1 MQDPYR
7 ASPMLGGLIIC
18 LGGVLLVIC
27 SYFLYDDVFDKPDEV
42 DTLLILAGV
51 GYGLWVLGSVLLARA
66 RFSSLWAGFF
76 CGLLLLPGLILL
88 TTAVRTRS
96 RQQIW
101 REANPSLTERA
112 QKRQYRDLKSLY

>member
-1 MQDPYR
+1 MHDPYR
-7 ASPMLGGLIIC
+7 ASPMLGGSVLC

-27 SYFLYDDVFDKPDEV
+27 SYFLYDDVVDKPDV
-42 DTLLILAGV
+42 VTTLLILALI
-51 GYGLWVLGSVLLARA
+51 GYLLWIGGSILLARA

-76 CGLLLLPGLILL
+76 CGLLLLPGLVLL
-88 TTAVRTRS
+88 MTAVPTRS

-101 REANPSLTERA
+101 REANPRLDERA